1 MIDQVYAIATLVAAV
16 GASLRGALVILLAV
30 RTFFGRRQFASRRID
45 RGFLLTAPEPF
56 LLIALAWALWAN
68 ARGVSG
74 VVDAALAAA
83 LLGVALV
90 LGGWALALWTFASW
104 PSIFVGHAL
113 LHDHRLVTHGAY
125 GVVRHPV
132 YLAAFLIWLGLGV
145 AFASRMAVG
154 IALLYVLPAYLL
166 YIRDEEA
173 MMMSAFGDAYRSYRA
188 AVPMLIPRW
197 SRRHVA
203 RPGAA

>member
-1 MIDQVYAIATLVAAV
+1 MSDQVYAIATLVAAT
-16 GASLRGALVILLAV
+16 GAALRGVLVLLVAV
-30 RTFFGRRQFASRRID
+30 RTFLGRRRFASRRID

-56 LLIALAWALWAN
+56 LLIAVAWGLCAN
-68 ARGVSG
+68 ARDVSG
-74 VVDAALAAA
+74 AVDGALAAA

-113 LHDHRLVTHGAY
+113 LNDHRLVTHGAY

-145 AFASRMAVG
+145 AFASHVALG
-154 IALLYVLPAYLL
+154 ITILYVIPAYLL
-166 YIRDEEA
+166 YIRDEEV
-173 MMMSAFGDAYRSYRA
+173 MMSDAFGDAYHRYRA
-188 AVPMLIPRW
+188 TVPMLIPRW